1 MKKLLLIPFLLALFS
16 TAQVA
21 ATQEPL
27 KISFNDLQGKV
38 APYENPFQHLTDDQ
52 LYNLSVYAQITE
64 LQRLAPSRVTES
76 MEIDAQVAKKQL
88 IEDKIDIED
97 MLAKGKVIAE
107 MHQKA
112 ALSTNPLLAD
122 KNIQMGGYMLALEF
136 DNGLVSE
143 FLLVPT
149 IGACSHKAVPPANQI
164 VLVTVDKPVKAG
176 EAYEAVLVTGV
187 LRVSAQEKALY
198 LVDGE
203 KSIEMAYII
212 NDATVVPYN

>member
-16 TAQVA
+16 TAQA
-21 ATQEPL
+21 AEPI
-27 KISFNDLQGKV
+27 KITFNDLQGKV
-38 APYENPFQHLTDDQ
+38 APYENPFQDLSDDQ
-52 LYNLSVYAQITE
+52 LYNLSVYAQISE
-64 LQRLAPSRVTES
+64 MQKIAPKRVTES
-76 MEIDAQVAKKQL
+76 MAIDAEVAKQQL
-88 IEDKIDIED
+88 IEDKIDIAD

-107 MHQKA
+107 MHRKA

-122 KNIQMGGYMLALEF
+122 KEIQMGGYMLALEF

-164 VLVTVDKPVKAG
+164 ILVTVDKPVVAG
-176 EAYEAVLVTGV
+176 EAYEAVLVTGT
-187 LRVSAQEKALY
+187 LRLNAQSKALY

-203 KSIEMAYII
+203 KSIDMAYTI
-212 NDATVVPYN
+212 NGANVVPYN